1 MINELD
7 YRTNGNFADT
17 GNQGFPYVACGNA
30 MIGHNFPKSSFTQV
44 TEERAVDLISFNHF
58 EELSILPSD

>member
-17 GNQGFPYVACGNA
+17 DTQGFPYVAYGNA

-44 TEERAVDLISFNHF
+44 TEEQAVDLISFNHF